1 MAPTSRPVL
10 APLLRRTRLSVS
22 TAPYYA
28 YEDDCKVYYINT
40 NGELTAGSAAS
51 ITDDVNDQ
59 VWFKLTDGVV
69 STLYIKI
76 VDETSVVTP
85 ATSGELTLNSVEYG
99 TGQYTVK
106 YQSTVA
112 LETADTYTV
121 SIAKNGITIKST
133 DGHISSSQLL
143 RIPKLLLI

>member
-1 MAPTSRPVL
+1 M
-10 APLLRRTRLSVS
+10 
-22 TAPYYA
+22 
-28 YEDDCKVYYINT
+28 
-40 NGELTAGSAAS
+40 
-51 ITDDVNDQ
+51 NDQ

-85 ATSGELTLNSVEYG
+85 ATSGELTLKSVEYG

-121 SIAKNGITIKST
+121 SIAKNGITIKSA
-133 DGHISSSQLL
+133 DGHISSSVAADTETSVDLTYNASSPAGTYTVTL
-143 RIPKLLLI
+143 TIKDDSANKTYSVVKTMVIG

>member
-1 MAPTSRPVL
+1 M
-10 APLLRRTRLSVS
+10 
-22 TAPYYA
+22 
-28 YEDDCKVYYINT
+28 
-40 NGELTAGSAAS
+40 
-51 ITDDVNDQ
+51 NDQ

-133 DGHISSSQLL
+133 DGHISSSVAADTETSVDLTYNASSPAGTYTVTL
-143 RIPKLLLI
+143 TIKDDSANKTYSVVKTMAIG